1 MRVKGTHTERH
12 TQTNSELDTHT
23 QEIKT
28 NTHNERHTHILREAH
43 TLRDTHIDSE
53 RDTQRHIG

>member
-1 MRVKGTHTERH
+1 MIALQIE
-12 TQTNSELDTHT
+12 

>member
-43 TLRDTHIDSE
+43 TLYWFYSFGE
-53 RDTQRHIG
+53 L